1 MVKTVPEELR
11 NSVVI
16 MAAVLASY
24 GSALLLEDAARLH
37 VDIVIQSVALAW
49 TLAWTQRDADLV
61 DRALGFLVLPAVA
74 MAAAWADRLMSDHTV
89 AGDALFAVAVAGSL
103 WIRRFG
109 PRATRAGTLAA
120 LPFVATLVVQGP
132 IGLPA
137 AARDGH
143 VLWMGLVA
151 LIAACCVLVVQVAA
165 GYAGLGEPVRLRY
178 PTVPTAPPRPSAPG
192 GKGWARLLPSTRMAL
207 QMGIA
212 LGAAFLVGH
221 LAYPDHWTWA
231 VLTAFIVCSG
241 ARGRGDVLYKGAT
254 RTFGAAFGTAAATGI
269 VGLFGPRDP
278 WAVVLLFAVLALATW
293 LRPLNYT
300 YWAACI
306 TAAFSLLYGYF
317 GEADLDILGQRLE
330 AIAVGA
336 VIGVAASWLIAPVRT
351 VDVVRRRVADALAA
365 LADVLRTQAVQDSDS
380 LDDSLDGEL
389 PRHQARFDVAVGLLD
404 QIAPPLRT
412 HRALLGRVRAGEP
425 SPHLADAVDA
435 VHACVEPVRTLTGQ
449 VRQRAGGADVEA
461 VLANVA
467 VVRRGIGRLPGP
479 AYQPAAVQMGAVRE
493 IDAAL
498 GRIAEVFPPAA
509 NGQGAEIAGHRSEGE
524 K

>member
-24 GSALLLEDAARLH
+24 GSALLLEDAAHLH

-61 DRALGFLVLPAVA
+61 DRALGFLVLPLVA

-165 GYAGLGEPVRLRY
+165 GYAGLGARVHLRRSAARPVS
-178 PTVPTAPPRPSAPG
+178 VPPQRAPG
-192 GKGWARLLPSTRMAL
+192 GKGRGRLLPSTRMAL

-212 LGAAFLVGH
+212 LGVAFLVGH

-269 VGLFGPRDP
+269 VGLFGPGDP
-278 WAVVLLFAVLALATW
+278 WAIVLLFTVLALATW

-336 VIGVAASWLIAPVRT
+336 VIGVVASWLIAPVRT

-365 LADVLRTQAVQDSDS
+365 LADVLRTQAVRDSDS
-380 LDDSLDGEL
+380 LSPDGEL
-389 PRHQARFDVAVGLLD
+389 PRHRARFDVAVGLLD

-412 HRALLGRVRAGEP
+412 HRGLLRRVRAGQP

-435 VHACVEPVRTLTGQ
+435 VHACVEPVRTLTEQ
-449 VRQRAGGADVEA
+449 PQRAGAADAEA

-467 VVRRGIGRLPGP
+467 LVRRAIGRVPGP
-479 AYQPAAVQMGAVRE
+479 AYQPAVVQMGAVRE

-509 NGQGAEIAGHRSEGE
+509 NGQGPEIAGHRGEGE
-524 K
+524 Q